1 MKEENNNNADRRKK
15 YRPGSKDR
23 RRIKRRSNAYRWL
36 VKNLKEKEK

>member
-1 MKEENNNNADRRKK
+1 MNDRRKK

-23 RRIKRRSNAYRWL
+23 RKVKRSENAYRWL